1 MSRCGTYAL
10 LSHTFSLL
18 GPTLR
23 LAHHSARCRIH
34 ASRLCSGC
42 RPLMLM
48 QNLNSFHFA
57 EQCAISPKRYIDLS
71 WLPRT
76 ISFRF
81 FILNLGAERER

>member
-1 MSRCGTYAL
+1 
-10 LSHTFSLL
+10 
-18 GPTLR
+18 
-23 LAHHSARCRIH
+23 
-34 ASRLCSGC
+34 
-42 RPLMLM
+42 MLM

-81 FILNLGAERER
+81 FILNLGAERERDERDARTVAREKIVEGAHAGGYVLRRRM